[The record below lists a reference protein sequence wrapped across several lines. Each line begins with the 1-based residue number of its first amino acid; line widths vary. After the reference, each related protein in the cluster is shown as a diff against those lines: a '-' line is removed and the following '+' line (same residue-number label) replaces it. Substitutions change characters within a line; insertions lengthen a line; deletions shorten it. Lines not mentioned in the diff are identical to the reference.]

1 MKEIMY
7 IWNLVNYDRGKALA
21 GLNANYYLYLCPY

>member
-1 MKEIMY
+1 MY

-21 GLNANYYLYLCPY
+21 GLNANYFSDLCPY